1 MLLKD
6 LTQVAKCQMVMV
18 RKKEKGQSLKE
29 WIKKSQDNDQKYDLI
44 I

>member
-18 RKKEKGQSLKE
+18 QRKEKELSSKE
-29 WIKKSQDNDQKYDLI
+29 WINKSLDNDQKYDLI